1 MDRRKFVTLA
11 GIGGVVGAFST
22 QLLVKLPLI
31 GVQPAQA
38 SAAQAET
45 IKNLQAAYNGETNAH
60 VRYLA
65 FAKQADQEGYKQVA
79 ILFKAA
85 ATAEAIHAANHGA
98 VLREMGATPMAKIE
112 TPTVTTT
119 KANLEAAITGETYER
134 IKMYPEFIKQAKE
147 ADENAAIKTFTYAQE
162 AEAEHAKYYSEALAN
177 LANWKEAKLGFY
189 VCPECGYTTSS
200 LDFENCPE
208 CETAKALFIK
218 FS

>member
-85 ATAEAIHAANHGA
+85 ATSEAIHAANHGA

-112 TPTVTTT
+112 TPTVNTT

-134 IKMYPEFIKQAKE
+134 VKMYPEFIKQAKE

-177 LANWKEAKLGFY
+177 LTNWKEAKLGFY

>member
-119 KANLEAAITGETYER
+119 KANLEAAIKGETYER
-134 IKMYPEFIKQAKE
+134 INMYPEFIKQAKE
-147 ADENAAIKTFTYAQE
+147 ADENAAIKTFT
-162 AEAEHAKYYSEALAN
+162 
-177 LANWKEAKLGFY
+177 
-189 VCPECGYTTSS
+189 
-200 LDFENCPE
+200 
-208 CETAKALFIK
+208 
-218 FS
+218 